1 MNVSNLD
8 PAKKVRKPISLN
20 WRDLSLRN
28 KIILAILLIEMV
40 SIGVLAYFALT
51 RAGQIVTSVSSK
63 FENGVQ
69 AQTEAQLT
77 DIVKTEAADAD
88 QLFSSTKDSLVK
100 LADYRAQL
108 DSQNTILGQ
117 GAYWD
122 ASTKLSL
129 LPEGQHGNSAT
140 DVAAVFLPKTM
151 TVDDKALAELNTSAY
166 LDFIA
171 PGVLKSQPQLVAI
184 YYISAL
190 GSTTYYPNIGL
201 ASVVP
206 ADFDILSQP
215 FFTVADPQNNPE
227 RIPRWTDPYQAPA
240 GTGLIVTASTPVY
253 SKGGFFKGVIGI
265 DMQLARISENI
276 SQIKIGETGFAFLVD
291 KTGRILAMPPEGYT
305 LLGLQPEEVPV
316 NESPKETILGKGS
329 KDLQA
334 VMNRLVSGESGLS
347 TVVINNVETYIVFA
361 PLDTP
366 GYSLAVMVPTSELN
380 GAIVTSRQET
390 QSATTSAFQVAAFI
404 LIGLLV
410 GAILLSL
417 GVSQIITAP
426 LTRLTQTAEQI
437 TSGDFSARAAIETQ
451 DETGILAT
459 AFNRMA
465 DQLREFIATLEGRVA
480 DRTKALATSTEVS
493 RRLSAIFNRKELV
506 AEVVNQVKNSFGYY
520 HAQIYFYDKAKENL
534 VMAGGTGKAGEMM
547 LAQFHKVAK
556 GRGLVGRAAE
566 TNEPVLVSNTT
577 LDAEWLPNAL
587 LPETRSEVA
596 IPISIG
602 DKVLGVLDVQHNITD
617 GLQREDVDSLQS
629 IANQIAIALQN
640 IQSTEIVTKRAA
652 ELQTVAAIST
662 TAATISD
669 IQKMLESVV
678 HLTQRGFGLYHAH
691 VFIYNE
697 NMERLEIVA
706 CGYKEGDEHEG
717 THGTA
722 TIPLEQEQ
730 SLVARAA
737 RTRQAVIVNDVR
749 SDPGWLPNPLLPD
762 TASELAVPM
771 IVGDQL
777 LGVLDVQSDHVNAF
791 TDEDASIQTT
801 LASQVATAVQNAR
814 SFSQSQRQAERET
827 AVNLI
832 TQKIQNAP
840 TVEAALQIA
849 ARELGHALGMRQT
862 QVSLDPEALAG
873 EHQGN

>member
-108 DSQNTILGQ
+108 ESQNTILGQ

-227 RIPRWTDPYQAPA
+227 RIPRWTDPYQDPA

-520 HAQIYFYDKAKENL
+520 HAQIYFYDEAKENL
-534 VMAGGTGKAGEMM
+534 VMAGGTGEAGAMM